1 MCYNDGKAQIYM
13 CKKRAAKRSRNK
25 KKGFQEVYCSEK
37 KVMTEAGFEPSTS
50 GLVSIAHQLLSQT
63 SITWHI

>member
-1 MCYNDGKAQIYM
+1 MMAKLKYM
-13 CKKRAAKRSRNK
+13 CAKNVLQKVPEVKKS
-25 KKGFQEVYCSEK
+25 FQKVYYSEK

-50 GLVSIAHQLLSQT
+50 GLVSITHQLLSQT